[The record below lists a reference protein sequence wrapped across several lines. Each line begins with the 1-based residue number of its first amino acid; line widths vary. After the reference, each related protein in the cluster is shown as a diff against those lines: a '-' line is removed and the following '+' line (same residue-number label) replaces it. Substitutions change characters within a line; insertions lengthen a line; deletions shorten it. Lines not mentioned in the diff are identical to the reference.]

1 MRDGNSDSGDAN
13 AVSDEELSGPVVDR
27 RTTTKLLGAAGL
39 AGLAGCLGSGGDSET
54 TTSDDGSGGDETET
68 QADANQKQGGR
79 LQAAWFTGSIDVLDP
94 PYISVGQYFQVAG
107 NVFNGLVT
115 LKEDLTVRGDLAKD
129 WTVEN
134 DGKKFTFQLREG
146 VKFHNGDEFTADD
159 VKYTIDRTISNEAP
173 AAGKLSSLKSVD
185 DGGVNVKGDYEVE
198 LNFEEA
204 MAPALIYLTRG
215 PGRAATIVNK
225 NAIEEMSEEQ
235 YKVTPVGTGPFEV
248 TEHEVGSGVT
258 LDAFDDYFETDED
271 GNSLPYLDGIDVKPI
286 SEPATLVNALRGGDV
301 DFANLVPLQNIDK
314 VEQAGEVEKLAAPG
328 VNWYGLAMNQ
338 DREPFGSKKAR
349 KGIAKSIDN
358 EQFIQTAYFGNAIP
372 AKGPINKATEWV
384 WREDKPD
391 DQSYNS
397 EKGSQLIEEAG
408 ASGASFSIL
417 TTQDSLRAAK
427 AMRQQ
432 LNSAGFD
439 VSVEQVTSSTYWE
452 RYEKGNYDTT
462 ISGSVGDPDP
472 DQSLY
477 NFYRKPSADGVWN
490 WVNYESDEVHELLAE
505 QRQALDR
512 EERKQ
517 LLQQLEDKLIAD
529 VPHAYLIHQD
539 DVAAR
544 RSSVKGFTHIP
555 FLRNFH
561 TTWLDE

>member
-1 MRDGNSDSGDAN
+1 MRGGNNESGDGNAI
-13 AVSDEELSGPVVDR
+13 SDEQMSGPVVDR
-27 RTTTKLLGAAGL
+27 RTTMKLLGATGL
-39 AGLAGCLGSGGDSET
+39 AGLAGCLGGGDSEE
-54 TTSDDGSGGDETET
+54 TTSDGDQTDGAGDS
-68 QADANQKQGGR
+68 DQKQGGR

-115 LKEDLTVRGDLAKD
+115 LKKDLTVRGDLAKD

-146 VKFHNGDEFTADD
+146 VKFHNGDEFTAED
-159 VKYTIDRTISNEAP
+159 VRYTINRTIENEAP
-173 AAGKLSSLKSVD
+173 AAGKLASLKPVD
-185 DGGVNVKGDYEVE
+185 DGGVNIKGDYEVE
-198 LNFEEA
+198 LNFEKA

-225 NAIEEMSEEQ
+225 NAIEEMGEEQ
-235 YKVTPVGTGPFEV
+235 YKITPVGTGPFEV
-248 TEHEVGSGVT
+248 TEHQIGSGVT
-258 LDAFDDYFETDED
+258 LDAFDDYFGTDED
-271 GNSLPYLDGIDVKPI
+271 GNSLPYLDGIDIETI
-286 SEPATLVNALRGGDV
+286 SEPATLVNALQGGDV

-338 DREPFGSKKAR
+338 DREPFGSRKAR
-349 KGIAKSIDN
+349 MGIAKSIDN
-358 EQFIQTAYFGNAIP
+358 EQFIQTAYFGNAIS
-372 AKGPINKATEWV
+372 AKGPINKATNWV
-384 WREDKPD
+384 WRDDKPD
-391 DQSYNS
+391 DQSYDA

-432 LNSAGFD
+432 LNKAGFD
-439 VSVEQVTSSTYWE
+439 VSVEQVTSSSYWE
-452 RYEKGNYDTT
+452 RYEKGDYDTT

-490 WVNYESDEVHELLAE
+490 WVNYDNDEAHELLAQ
-505 QRQALDR
+505 QRRALDR
-512 EERKQ
+512 NERKQ
-517 LLQQLEDKLIAD
+517 LLQQLEDKLIED
-529 VPHAYLIHQD
+529 VPHAYLVHQD

-561 TTWLDE
+561 TTWLDK